1 MRIPARG
8 LTPYMQVQK
17 LKDQDQVQDR
27 DPHLHLEITCRERH
41 ASLCPCPRAYTQHSR
56 SHAAKGMHLCVPA
69 FGHTH
74 SLRSYAEKAC
84 ISLEITCR
92 ERHASLCPC
101 LRAYTTTEGE
111 TARVAPELPLALV
124 WPSGGG
130 ETA

>member
-41 ASLCPCPRAYTQHSR
+41 ASLCVPAFGHTHSLRSYAVKGVYIYIYISR

-69 FGHTH
+69 FGHTP
-74 SLRSYAEKAC
+74 LQ
-84 ISLEITCR
+84 
-92 ERHASLCPC
+92 
-101 LRAYTTTEGE
+101 
-111 TARVAPELPLALV
+111 RVRRL
-124 WPSGGG
+124 G
-130 ETA
+130 